1 MELFNI
7 ENPYYEVWKVGRPS
21 FVKIARRQQYWKQE
35 NLLLDKANS
44 PKCAN
49 YPAKEITFKKV
60 KL

>member
-21 FVKIARRQQYWKQE
+21 NKALEKRALYWKYE
-35 NLLLDKANS
+35 KRLLDKANS

-49 YPAKEITFKKV
+49 YKFNSIVPKKV
-60 KL
+60 KS

>member
-21 FVKIARRQQYWKQE
+21 FKALEKRALYWKYE
-35 NLLLDKANS
+35 KKLLDKANS

-49 YPAKEITFKKV
+49 YSIKSITPKKV
-60 KL
+60 N